1 MNLIKTSLYTSI
13 STAITF
19 ISGFIVIKVVAVKIG
34 PAGMAYIGQY
44 QNTLSIF
51 AMLSTCAI
59 LSGVVKYLAGYQHD
73 IEKQQQVITTS
84 ITIILTFS
92 LLASLVIIPLS
103 LFLSKTV
110 FRSNEFWW
118 VYILYGLF
126 ISIISLNS
134 FFAAVLNG
142 FKEIKNLT
150 IINIVSSIFNI
161 VFTVSFAYTL
171 GVKGV
176 LIASNFVAIIIFFVN
191 LYFIKKIK
199 GINWFPSF
207 KRWNNKMAKLLFAF
221 TLMGLASGFT
231 APALQFLVRDRIMS
245 KFSVG
250 DAGCWQ
256 AVTRISDY
264 YLAFITT
271 VLSVYYLPRL
281 SEINTKHELRK
292 EILKG
297 YKIILP
303 AVGLLAFSIWI
314 CRIWIVQILFTPAFL
329 PMLPL
334 FKYQLLGDFL
344 KIGSWLL
351 GFIMISKAL
360 TKTFI
365 ITEILF
371 SVSFVILSFL
381 LMGKFGLI
389 GTTYAF
395 CLNYALYWIVM
406 WFLMKK
412 YIV

>member
-34 PAGMAYIGQY
+34 PSGMAYVGQY

-51 AMLSTCAI
+51 AMLSTFAI
-59 LSGVVKYLAGYQHD
+59 LSGVVKYLAAYQHD
-73 IEKQQQVITTS
+73 KEKQQEVITTG
-84 ITIILTFS
+84 ITIILSFS
-92 LLASLVIIPLS
+92 LLASLLIIPLCF
-103 LFLSKTV
+103 LLSKIV
-110 FRSNEFWW
+110 FHNNDFWW

-126 ISIISLNS
+126 IGIISLNS
-134 FFAAVLNG
+134 FFAAILNG
-142 FKEIKNLT
+142 FKEIKKLT
-150 IINIVSSIFNI
+150 IINIISSIFNI
-161 VFTVSFAYTL
+161 IFTVGFAYTL

-176 LIASNFVAIIIFFVN
+176 LIASNFVAIIIFFIN
-191 LYFIKKIK
+191 LSFIKKIK
-199 GINWFPSF
+199 GITWFPSF
-207 KRWNNKMAKLLFAF
+207 KIWNTKMARMLFAF
-221 TLMGLASGFT
+221 TLMGLASGIS
-231 APALQFLVRDRIMS
+231 APAMQFLIRNRIMN
-245 KFSVG
+245 KFSDI

-281 SEINTKHELRK
+281 SEINTKEELRK
-292 EILKG
+292 EIIKG

-303 AVGLLAFSIWI
+303 AVGLLAFAIFLCKLWVV
-314 CRIWIVQILFTPAFL
+314 RLLFTTAFL

-334 FKYQLLGDFL
+334 FKFQLLGDFL

-351 GFIMISKAL
+351 SFVMISKAL

-371 SVSFVILSFL
+371 SVSFVIFSFL
-381 LMGKFGLI
+381 LMDNFGLI

-395 CLNYALYWIVM
+395 CLNYALYWVVM

-412 YIV
+412 HIV

>member
-1 MNLIKTSLYTSI
+1 MNLIKTSLYTGI

-34 PAGMAYIGQY
+34 PSGMAYFGQY

-59 LSGVVKYLAGYQHD
+59 LSGVVKYLASYQYSID
-73 IEKQQQVITTS
+73 KQQEVITTS

-92 LLASLVIIPLS
+92 LLASLLIIPACV
-103 LFLSKTV
+103 FLSKTV
-110 FRSNEFWW
+110 FHNNEFWW
-118 VYILYGLF
+118 VYILYGIF
-126 ISIISLNS
+126 ISLISLNS

-150 IINIVSSIFNI
+150 IVNIISSIFNI
-161 VFTVSFAYTL
+161 VFTVSFAFTM

-176 LIASNFVAIIIFFVN
+176 LIASNFVAFIIFFVN
-191 LYFIKKIK
+191 IYFIRKIK

-207 KRWNNKMAKLLFAF
+207 KLWNNKMAKLLFAF

-231 APALQFLVRDRIMS
+231 APAVQFLVRDRIMS
-245 KFSVG
+245 KFSVV

-292 EILKG
+292 EVLKG

-303 AVGLLAFSIWI
+303 AVGFLAFSIWV
-314 CRIWIVQILFTPAFL
+314 CKIWIVQILFTTAFM

-334 FKYQLLGDFL
+334 FKYQLFGDFL

-381 LMGKFGLI
+381 LMGRFGLI

-395 CLNYALYWIVM
+395 CLNYALYWVVM

>member
-1 MNLIKTSLYTSI
+1 MNLVKTSIYTSI

-34 PAGMAYIGQY
+34 PAGMAYVGQY

-73 IEKQQQVITTS
+73 KVKQQEVITTA
-84 ITIILTFS
+84 ITIIISFS
-92 LLASLVIIPLS
+92 LLATIIIIPLCF
-103 LFLSKTV
+103 FLSKTV
-110 FRSNEFWW
+110 FHNYDFWW
-118 VYILYGLF
+118 VYVLYGLF
-126 ISIISLNS
+126 ISTISLNA

-142 FKEIKNLT
+142 FKYIKNLT
-150 IINIVSSIFNI
+150 IINIISSVFNI
-161 VFTVSFAYTL
+161 IFTVGFAYKL

-176 LIASNFVAIIIFFVN
+176 LIASNFVAIVIFFVN
-191 LYFIKKIK
+191 IYFIKKID
-199 GINWFPSF
+199 GITWFPSF
-207 KRWNNKMAKLLFAF
+207 KRWNKKMAKLLFAF

-231 APALQFLVRDRIMS
+231 APSMQFLVRDRIIS
-245 KFSVG
+245 KFSII

-281 SEINTKHELRK
+281 SEISTKDELRK
-292 EILKG
+292 EIIKG

-303 AVGLLAFSIWI
+303 SVGILAFAIFLCKIW
-314 CRIWIVQILFTPAFL
+314 VVHLLFTPEFL
-329 PMLPL
+329 PMVPL
-334 FKYQLLGDFL
+334 FKFQLLGDFL

-371 SVSFVILSFL
+371 SVSFVILSFI
-381 LMGKFGLI
+381 LMDKFGLV

-395 CLNYALYWIVM
+395 CINYALYWLMM